1 MEGGQLQIESNGH
14 MVVMDLANCPII
26 EICLAGFWC
35 REGENMSGQQ
45 PIFGGIAIGDRD
57 LAT

>member
-14 MVVMDLANCPII
+14 MVVMDLANFPFI

-35 REGENMSGQQ
+35 REGENKSG